1 MSNMAQ
7 SEALFLALSG
17 GPSYSYSERIAPLLQ
32 ENNMRIFL
40 AGASGVIGRRLV
52 PMLVESGHDV
62 HGGTRSERA
71 AGLLRELGATPC
83 VVDVFDRDA
92 LHAALRAVRPDV
104 VVHQLTDLPPKL
116 DPAHMVEGVARNAR
130 IRAEGTANLVAA
142 ALGAGCGRMVA
153 QSIAWAYAPGGSP
166 RRESDPLDLAADG
179 LRATTIAGVAAL
191 ETAVLRTPGLV
202 GAVLRYGRLY
212 GPDTGADE
220 PTDPVCVHVDAAAAA
235 ARLAV
240 DLGAHGVFNV
250 CEVNDQVSPAKAIER
265 LGWSDRMRLADAPAG
280 SAR

>member
-1 MSNMAQ
+1 
-7 SEALFLALSG
+7 
-17 GPSYSYSERIAPLLQ
+17 
-32 ENNMRIFL
+32 MRIFV

-52 PMLVESGHDV
+52 PMLVESGHEV
-62 HGGTRSERA
+62 HGGTRSEST

-83 VVDVFDRDA
+83 VADVFDRDA

-104 VVHQLTDLPPKL
+104 VVHQLTDLPPNL
-116 DPAHMVEGVARNAR
+116 DPARMAEGVARNAR

-142 ALGAGCGRMVA
+142 TLGAGCGRMVA
-153 QSIAWAYAPGGSP
+153 QSIAWAYAPGDAP

-179 LRATTIAGVAAL
+179 LRATTVAGVAAL
-191 ETAVLRTPGLV
+191 EAAVLRTPGLV

-212 GPDTGADE
+212 GPGTGADE
-220 PTDPVCVHVDAAAAA
+220 PAHPVCVHVDAAAAA

-240 DLGAHGVFNV
+240 DLGAHGAFNV
-250 CEVNDQVSPAKAIER
+250 CEANDQVSPVKAIER
-265 LGWSDRMRLADAPAG
+265 LGWSDRMRLADAAAG